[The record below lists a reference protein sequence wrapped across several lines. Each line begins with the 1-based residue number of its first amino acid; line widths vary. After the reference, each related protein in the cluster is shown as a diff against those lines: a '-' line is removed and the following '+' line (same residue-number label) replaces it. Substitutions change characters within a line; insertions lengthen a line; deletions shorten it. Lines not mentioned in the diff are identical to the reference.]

1 MSEYFEY
8 PAETGDQSGSSLSW
22 DSIRELLEQSDDRE
36 KQRLQEELERIEEQI
51 EHREALYREAV
62 ERIQSQIDRYTS
74 TLQTLYNRSFGG
86 GSDAREPV
94 KEALSDLYDDL
105 QREKRQH
112 WQDRQSLEQ
121 ERREILRQLDELDDA
136 APLDA
141 FL

>member
-8 PAETGDQSGSSLSW
+8 PAETGNQSASSLSW
-22 DSIRELLEQSDDRE
+22 DAIRELLDQSDDRD
-36 KQRLQEELERIEEQI
+36 KQRLKEELERIDEQI
-51 EHREALYREAV
+51 EHREVLYREAV
-62 ERIQSQIDRYTS
+62 DRIRSHIDRYTS

-121 ERREILRQLDELDDA
+121 ERRGILRQLDELDGA

>member
-1 MSEYFEY
+1 VSEYFEY
-8 PAETGDQSGSSLSW
+8 PAEAGTQPGSALSW
-22 DSIRELLEQSDDRE
+22 DKIRELLEQSNGRK
-36 KQRLQEELERIEEQI
+36 KQRLQEELERIEDQI

-62 ERIQSQIDRYTS
+62 DRIQRQIDRYTS

-94 KEALSDLYDDL
+94 KEALADLYDDL

-141 FL
+141 FQ